1 MTTHVF
7 GKKPGMRMTP
17 IRLCL
22 SFALSLATLGL
33 AGAAERTPSAFVTGV
48 RRDTEWLAG
57 YATRVVGTRAHDE
70 AGEELLKRV
79 RAIPGV
85 QVRTHEFKVVVP
97 ETLKAELTLPDGRK
111 HPVHPFWPAG
121 ARLNTTREEGIAG
134 RLVYIGEGRAG
145 RLPGHLPARSA
156 RGQIAVMEMTGGKR
170 WMDAFNAGARAVIVL
185 GSPEATYRDAASHL
199 MAIPINVPR
208 FFVPDGK
215 LARSLRGGELTEGT
229 LYCKAR
235 WAAKRARNIYA
246 LVTPAS
252 PAAKFENRQAFV
264 LGVHY
269 DSMSLAPAAA
279 PGADAAVDVAVA
291 LNVLRQVAQHPPK
304 RPLLVAFTDAYA
316 TNQIGLRK
324 MLGAFATLA
333 DDRKAHL
340 KDDLDVAK
348 DYRDHEELASEIDAE
363 YEEALPRR
371 TEQAPAQAPGQLDAA
386 GIELANKL
394 ARRDAMSR
402 LYEFRYRD
410 LRRYLKDEVAREV
423 VAIETKMYPKRGE
436 MSRTERKLTA
446 ARREMAELE
455 KKSKRAAGA
464 DKAKSDGKIADL
476 RARVRKLSLKAY
488 RLLDEA
494 NELGTRRTQ
503 YYGAQRRLH
512 TSAPLKDIDSFTL
525 ADKSELTEE
534 GFQAIRAAKEVFK
547 AFTLAGGK
555 KVAPDD
561 LDAIATGKKKLESF
575 ELADGSRL
583 TEQNVKDLAAARKTL
598 ASSVLDTGKV
608 FSDDDLNAIASSRI
622 ADKLWQLTRARIG
635 GQLAALEQVLA
646 GYEERDKRRLE
657 MLEMLGL
664 TDETDRPLAFVF
676 GLDLSDAGVAAGPC
690 LQGRF
695 VNRNETRDAE
705 SLKSWI
711 KLRNQQAGGNFWPEH
726 LHSAVNLAPFTGT
739 ESVVADIVGRVA
751 NYSACAPSFATA
763 SMTWSTLDAERVYV
777 DTPNDRSGRLDW
789 GRLGPQVEAT
799 LFLLTHLLDDMR
811 FVPHTKATPHW
822 SRVRGNIVD
831 QSPGEPVPRVPMQDY
846 LVALVPGWAGSGTM
860 NAYSAPVPG
869 VRRQEFALTRIDG
882 RFRFDVIP
890 AAVWPP
896 WYVTLPVKTADDG
909 RVVRS
914 VDLLKGGQGVT
925 LGVNIH
931 NRNPGQLRAVVFDC
945 VEITG
950 LDFFDPRFLMLLPA
964 GSVQD
969 ARRGSAPQRLNYMR
983 QGGHMVAHVESDVRW
998 QLLMRHGITTNRL
1011 ALLNMADPKEPGG
1024 AGLTMRE
1031 SMTGFSTQEPLPMH
1045 PTLQGARD
1053 FYRLDWKRIEKYKT
1067 AGISSEHIEKLQ
1079 ERTNAF
1085 FDEAAAATESDDGRA
1100 YVHAATG
1107 ALANE
1112 VRVYQAV
1119 RETANDVVRG
1129 AIFLLLMIVPFSF
1142 VMERLVFA
1150 TPSIYKQIGA
1160 IIGVFTLM
1168 AGALW
1173 SFHPAFRITGQPL
1186 MIIMAFGAIG
1196 MSLMVMSMLFSKFE
1210 TLLEELRSGRAET
1223 SGARTSRMGLAY
1235 TSIRLGIANMRKRK
1249 LRTALTGI
1257 TVVLITFALLCF
1269 MSAGKY
1275 QDKKEM
1281 KRAPTAP
1288 FAGVLVAQR
1297 SSRQMP
1303 EEALENLR
1311 NVVPEGCAVVPH
1323 YWWVSV
1329 DAQWRLHVRALK
1341 TAKQIS
1347 LKGALGVVGAEAGL
1361 SGIDKLCGNWRRF
1374 DEGKGCYLAADSA
1387 KRLGVEPG
1395 DEVVIAGRTLELLGT
1410 YDAKVFDD
1418 TIKRLDGQ
1426 SITPFDFTQLD
1437 DKQRGRVTRS
1447 NMQEMTAEIQS
1458 GAALATPE
1466 DAPHASS
1473 DAIAVVHASLLKGL
1487 EGTSLRHVS
1496 VKVDSHKEAKDLA
1509 TQLSRRLA
1517 FPIYYGAPEEGVTV
1531 IASTPLVPDPPKRLL
1546 IPLVIAGLIIF
1557 NTMLSS
1563 IAERKREIYIYT
1575 SLGLAPLHVGLLF
1588 LAEAITYGLMGSI
1601 FGYVVGQGVAKFIT
1615 SMGFMTGITLNYS
1628 GGQAIMT
1635 MLMVIGIV
1643 IVSSLVPAYLAGK
1656 LATPSNEMTWKVPQ
1670 PEGDVIRDRLPFT
1683 ATGRTAGGVLEFI
1696 YEYMDAHKEGT
1707 IGVFSADDLEKFH
1720 RIEDDGRETYGVH
1733 GTVWL
1738 APYDLGV
1745 RQEVTI
1751 TIHATTEAD
1760 IYEIDIEL
1768 LRRSGQV
1775 SSWWKLNRVLL
1786 GDLRKQ
1792 LLGWRKLKI
1801 ERMLEYITRAAET
1814 GTPLQTV

>member
-1 MTTHVF
+1 MTTDAL
-7 GKKPGMRMTP
+7 GKKPGMRTTLIGP
-17 IRLCL
+17 SF
-22 SFALSLATLGL
+22 SFALFVVTLGL
-33 AGAAERTPSAFVTGV
+33 AGAAEPIPSVFVESV

-57 YATRVVGTRAHDE
+57 YPTRVVGTRAHDE
-70 AGEELLKRV
+70 AGAELLKRV
-79 RAIPGV
+79 KAIPGV
-85 QVRTHEFKVVVP
+85 QVRTHEFEVVVP

-111 HPVHPFWPAG
+111 HPVHPFWPASS
-121 ARLNTTREEGIAG
+121 RLNTTPKEGISG

-145 RLPGHLPARSA
+145 RPPGHLPARSV

-170 WMDAFNAGARAVIVL
+170 WMDAFNAGARAIVVL
-185 GSPEATYRDAASHL
+185 GSPEAAYNDAGSHL
-199 MAIPINVPR
+199 IGIPINVPR

-229 LYCKAR
+229 LYCGAR
-235 WAAKRARNIYA
+235 WAAKTARNIYA
-246 LVTPAS
+246 LITAPS
-252 PAAKFENRQAFV
+252 PAEKVENRQAFV

-269 DSMSLAPAAA
+269 DSMSVVPAAA

-291 LNVLRQVAQHPPK
+291 LNVLRHAAQHPPK

-316 TNQIGLRK
+316 TNQVGIRE
-324 MLGAFATLA
+324 MLGAFATLPE
-333 DDRKAHL
+333 DRKAHL
-340 KDDLDVAK
+340 KDDLALAK
-348 DYRDHEELASEIDAE
+348 DYREHEALASEIDAA
-363 YEEALPRR
+363 YEEALAKAAGR
-371 TEQAPAQAPGQLDAA
+371 LDAA
-386 GIELANKL
+386 GIGLAKKL
-394 ARRDAMSR
+394 ARRGAMSR
-402 LYEFRYRD
+402 LHEFRYRD

-423 VAIETKMYPKRGE
+423 VAIETVMYPKRGE
-436 MSRTERKLTA
+436 MSRTQRKLTV
-446 ARREMAELE
+446 ARREIAELE
-455 KKSKRAAGA
+455 KKAKDAAGRG
-464 DKAKSDGKIADL
+464 KAELDRKIAGLLSEVRQISL
-476 RARVRKLSLKAY
+476 RAYGLR
-488 RLLDEA
+488 DEA
-494 NELGTRRTQ
+494 NDLATRRTR

-534 GFQAIRAAKEVFK
+534 GFQAIRAAKEVFN
-547 AFTLAGGK
+547 AFTLADGE
-555 KVAPDD
+555 KVTPGD
-561 LDAIATGKKKLESF
+561 LDDVATGKKKLESL
-575 ELADGSRL
+575 ELAGGTRL
-583 TEQNVKDLAAARKTL
+583 TEQNVKDLAAAQKTL
-598 ASSVLDTGKV
+598 ASFVLDTGKV
-608 FSDDDLNAIASSRI
+608 FSDDDLNAIVSSRI
-622 ADKLWQLTRARIG
+622 ADELWQLARARIS

-646 GYEERDKRRLE
+646 RYEEQDKARLE

-664 TDETDRPLAFVF
+664 AGETGRPLGFVF
-676 GLDLSDAGVAAGPC
+676 GLDLSGAGVAAGPC
-690 LQGRF
+690 LQGSF

-711 KLRNQQAGGNFWPEH
+711 KLRNQQAGGNFWPGH
-726 LHSAVNLAPFTGT
+726 LRAAVNLAPFTGT
-739 ESVVADIVGRVA
+739 ESVGADIVGRIA
-751 NYSACAPSFATA
+751 NYSACAPSFATG

-777 DTPNDRSGRLDW
+777 DTPNDRADRLDW
-789 GRLGPQVEAT
+789 GRLGPQVEAA
-799 LFLLTHLLDDMR
+799 LFLLTHLLEDMR
-811 FVPHTKATPHW
+811 FVPLTKVTPHW
-822 SRVRGNIVD
+822 SRVRGNVVD

-846 LVALVPGWAGSGTM
+846 LVALVPGGTGGGTT
-860 NAYSAPVPG
+860 NIYFAPVPG

-882 RFRFDVIP
+882 RFRFDLIP
-890 AAVWPP
+890 AAVWWP
-896 WYVTLPVKTADDG
+896 WYVVQPAKIAEDG
-909 RVVRS
+909 RVVRT
-914 VDLLKGGQGVT
+914 VDLLKGGRGAT
-925 LGVNIH
+925 LATNIH

-950 LDFFDPRFLMLLPA
+950 LDFFDPRFLMVLPA

-969 ARRGSAPQRLNYMR
+969 ARRGSAPQRLNYTR

-1011 ALLNMADPKEPGG
+1011 ALLNMTDPNEPGA

-1031 SMTGFSTQEPLPMH
+1031 SMTGFSAQEQLPVH

-1067 AGISSEHIEKLQ
+1067 AGISSEHIENLQ
-1079 ERTNAF
+1079 RRTKAF
-1085 FDEAAAATESDDGRA
+1085 FDAAAAAADSDDGKA
-1100 YVHAATG
+1100 YAHAATG

-1119 RETANDVVRG
+1119 RDTANDVVRG

-1142 VMERLVFA
+1142 VIERLIFA

-1160 IIGVFTLM
+1160 IIGVFALM

-1196 MSLMVMSMLFSKFE
+1196 MSVMVMSMLFSKFE
-1210 TLLEELRSGRAET
+1210 TLLEELRSGRAEA

-1235 TSIRLGIANMRKRK
+1235 TAIRLGIANMRKRK

-1281 KRAPTAP
+1281 SRAEEAP

-1297 SSRQMP
+1297 SSREMP

-1311 NVVPEGCAVVPH
+1311 NVVPEGRAVVPH
-1323 YWWVSV
+1323 YWWVNV
-1329 DAQWRLHVRALK
+1329 DAQWRLHVRAVEGG
-1341 TAKQIS
+1341 KQIS
-1347 LKGALGVVGAEAGL
+1347 LKGALGVVGEEAGL
-1361 SGIDKLCGNWRRF
+1361 SGIDKLCGNWPRF
-1374 DEGKGCYLAADSA
+1374 GEGEGCYLAADSA

-1395 DEVVIAGRTLELLGT
+1395 DRVVVAGRALELLGT
-1410 YDAKVFDD
+1410 YDAKKFDD
-1418 TIKRLDGQ
+1418 TIKRLDGEA
-1426 SITPFDFTQLD
+1426 ITPFDFTQLD

-1447 NMQEMTAEIQS
+1447 DMREMTAEIES
-1458 GAALATPE
+1458 GAALGTPE

-1473 DAIAVVHASLLKGL
+1473 DEIAIVHASLLRGL
-1487 EGTSLRHVS
+1487 DGASLRHIS
-1496 VKVDSHKEAKDLA
+1496 VKVDSHKEAQELA
-1509 TQLSRRLA
+1509 ADLSRRLA
-1517 FPIYYGAPEEGVTV
+1517 FPIYYGSPGQGVTV
-1531 IASTPLVPDPPKRLL
+1531 IASTPLVPQPPKKLL
-1546 IPLVIAGLIIF
+1546 IPLIIAGLIIF

-1563 IAERKREIYIYT
+1563 IAERKSEIYIYT
-1575 SLGLAPLHVGLLF
+1575 SLGLAPLHVGFLF

-1601 FGYVVGQGVAKFIT
+1601 FGYVVGQGVAKAFT

-1628 GGQAIMT
+1628 GGQAIVT
-1635 MLMVIGIV
+1635 MLMVIGVV
-1643 IVSSLVPAYLAGK
+1643 IVSSIVPAYLAGK

-1683 ATGRTAGGVLEFI
+1683 ATGRTAGGVLEFL

-1720 RIEDDGRETYGVH
+1720 RARDDGRETYGVH

-1786 GDLRKQ
+1786 GDLRRQ

-1801 ERMLEYITRAAET
+1801 DRMLEYITRAAET
-1814 GTPLQTV
+1814 GTPLQTA